1 MSVYFYTEMVIAF
14 GMNLEIHYGEA
25 EMVHFEETIAIYDDL
40 VAANMNLISQIQEQ
54 IKNNNEG
61 ASVII
66 FV

>member
-1 MSVYFYTEMVIAF
+1 
-14 GMNLEIHYGEA
+14 MNLEIHYGEA